1 MVLRLQTGARN
12 PGCLMTF
19 KCYSREGGPDIR
31 ALRPHDPDATQHAE
45 AIRARRK
52 RNFEKRSCGSAS
64 DLCRGCGRVPAAE
77 RRPHAACDRM
87 PAPAGLQSHPPC
99 DPLPRSGI
107 WRSGP
112 LPAARLIPTTFST
125 TLSGNGLACNDS
137 CRSDRGCKRCKP
149 VMTAAP
155 QQLSPPWL
163 LPFGV
168 APRPGAFVVPYSGA
182 FACERKGP
190 VAR

>member
-1 MVLRLQTGARN
+1 VR
-12 PGCLMTF
+12 
-19 KCYSREGGPDIR
+19 
-31 ALRPHDPDATQHAE
+31 
-45 AIRARRK
+45 
-52 RNFEKRSCGSAS
+52 
-64 DLCRGCGRVPAAE
+64 E
-77 RRPHAACDRM
+77 RRR
-87 PAPAGLQSHPPC
+87 
-99 DPLPRSGI
+99 PLPQRRPVASGRTPATCSMRSHAGNGWATVPSSMRPPSPI
-107 WRSGP
+107 GNLAKRTTSGGAP
-112 LPAARLIPTTFST
+112 HPDDIST
-125 TLSGNGLACNDS
+125 TLSGKGLACNDS